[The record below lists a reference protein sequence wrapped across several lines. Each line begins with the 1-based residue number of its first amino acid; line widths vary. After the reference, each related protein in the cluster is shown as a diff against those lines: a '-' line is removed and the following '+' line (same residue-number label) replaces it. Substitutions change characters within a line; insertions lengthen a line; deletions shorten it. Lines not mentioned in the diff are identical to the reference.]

1 MRKAAFGLIGLLVLG
16 FVFSGC
22 ATTGANSGSNAPTI
36 EGTWK
41 HPNPE
46 SKNATIVFTGNT
58 FEYTWDS
65 GSGYKGTFTI
75 EGKKIQFITT
85 TGETWDTTYTLTKN
99 TLTLAQGTIAQ
110 KPDSLY
116 WYGAFKRQS

>member
-1 MRKAAFGLIGLLVLG
+1 MRKAVFGLIVLLVFG
-16 FVFSGC
+16 FVLMGC
-22 ATTGANSGSNAPTI
+22 ATTGEGSNTPTI

-58 FEYTWDS
+58 FKYTWDT
-65 GSGYKGTFTI
+65 GGHEGTFTI
-75 EGKKIQFITT
+75 EGKNIQFITI

-99 TLTLAQGTIAQ
+99 TLTLAQGTMAE
-110 KPDSLY
+110 KATSLY
-116 WYGAFKRQS
+116 WYGTFRRQP